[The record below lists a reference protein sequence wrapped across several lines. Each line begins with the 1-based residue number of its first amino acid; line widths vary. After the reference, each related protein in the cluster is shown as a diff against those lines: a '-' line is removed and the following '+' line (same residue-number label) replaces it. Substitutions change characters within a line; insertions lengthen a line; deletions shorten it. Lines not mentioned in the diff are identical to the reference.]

1 MQLLPNQYLNGDV
14 PGWYTDDDAKLY
26 FFNQTTMENPDRREN
41 PAPASISASVIGR
54 VGEPVN
60 IPIADL
66 TYIGAGL
73 FGEARPSIS
82 ASIKWSGDSYK
93 FGIYLITRYNH
104 TSVVIVRQD
113 GSGRRAYQLEGIN
126 LNQAWQSYC
135 TKLSS
140 PELWDLCKLI
150 TDSYNNAM
158 EQGKRQVEEA
168 FLQGNLKKVRGK
180 NRVEYKA

>member
-1 MQLLPNQYLNGDV
+1 MQLLPNQCLNGDV

-73 FGEARPSIS
+73 FGEARPSSIS
-82 ASIKWSGDSYK
+82 ANIKWSGDSYK
-93 FGIYLITRYNH
+93 FGIYLITQHNY
-104 TSVVIVRQD
+104 TSVIIVRQD
-113 GSGRRAYQLEGIN
+113 
-126 LNQAWQSYC
+126 
-135 TKLSS
+135 
-140 PELWDLCKLI
+140 
-150 TDSYNNAM
+150 
-158 EQGKRQVEEA
+158 EA
-168 FLQGNLKKVRGK
+168 GCEPTG
-180 NRVEYKA
+180 